1 MSSLLALLSFDIE
14 RIPSRQIGKGLRRR
28 VNWNIE
34 KEKPDVRLGDVVE
47 KYGQVFI
54 WSHLHLLPSQLK
66 QLRSQGDDLCDQLL
80 EALDPQPKTIA
91 QDEILDLILADSCP
105 CSDPSITSFVQMYSE
120 VPEWV
125 DWEKV
130 RRGQEVFIRDL
141 PACGM
146 SLYYLSLVGGFSAPL
161 ITKVLR
167 ATGYLT
173 SGRKQVVRR
182 LADTSQMIFECLM
195 PDSLLPHNKGWQSVL
210 RVRFLHGQVR
220 RRLKARPYWKEKEWG
235 TPINQEDMVATLLAF
250 SYNVLAGIE
259 LIHGKPVSAD
269 EQESYIHV
277 WRYIGWLIGVD
288 DLHNPC
294 TSVDRAKAAL
304 ESIVM
309 HLLEP
314 DEDSRAVARH
324 LLQLENDGCCSLAT
338 RIPYLK
344 NRFFNFHYQ
353 MIRRALY
360 EGELKNAKHILTS
373 DPPQGFTVDA
383 RTYKLGVDNLPS
395 PISGTFFFGC
405 PAMEVTETCND
416 KETQL
421 SFVVDCFDMWT
432 GMCYVDEIYCSTLV
446 FNEF

>member
-80 EALDPQPKTIA
+80 EALDPQPK
-91 QDEILDLILADSCP
+91 DEILDLILADSCP

-324 LLQLENDGCCSLAT
+324 LLQVPRNGRGTAFRHHLCRKFLGDKLADALKLPYSTFWQAFTYVFLLFIRLYSLAT

-360 EGELKNAKHILTS
+360 EGMWEFHHLVFIPDSREFL
-373 DPPQGFTVDA
+373 
-383 RTYKLGVDNLPS
+383 
-395 PISGTFFFGC
+395 FFF
-405 PAMEVTETCND
+405 
-416 KETQL
+416 
-421 SFVVDCFDMWT
+421 
-432 GMCYVDEIYCSTLV
+432 ST
-446 FNEF
+446 FC